1 MGVEM
6 SEPGRL
12 CDIVGFGAI
21 VARLFEASIYE

>member
-12 CDIVGFGAI
+12 CYIVGFGAT
-21 VARLFEASIYE
+21 VARLFETSIYK